1 MKRQN
6 RALNYLI
13 NFTWVTGLTCLILF
27 GAISTPNNKQPVK
40 DSIPA
45 QTETARAIK

>member
-27 GAISTPNNKQPVK
+27 GAISTPNKQQQK
-40 DSIPA
+40 DMPPA